1 MLLLYSRIL
10 IILIWNRFLIL
21 HLINLL
27 LVVNISFIL
36 IRFIDFFGFPVTF
49 ISISMSS
56 RSSAPAST
64 SASASTITPTPASII
79 FFSISWLILI
89 LRILQ
94 RLRFFNLYIMIIQ
107 DLIIHLFDG
116 FSRRIIVIILH
127 KRIIILQNEVHDHSE
142 LRKNPQ

>member
-64 SASASTITPTPASII
+64 SASTITPSPASII

-89 LRILQ
+89 LSILK
-94 RLRFFNLYIMIIQ
+94 RLRFFNLYSMIIQ

-127 KRIIILQNEVHDHSE
+127 KRIIILQNEVYDHPE